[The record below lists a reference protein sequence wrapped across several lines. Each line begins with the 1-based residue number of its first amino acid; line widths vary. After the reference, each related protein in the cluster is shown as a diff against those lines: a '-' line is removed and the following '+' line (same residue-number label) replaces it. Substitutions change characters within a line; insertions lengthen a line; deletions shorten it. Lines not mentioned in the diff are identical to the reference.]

1 MFKHCFES
9 RGKGLGAIMI
19 SLAMLLASTAVIAEV
34 DDPMR
39 PPSPSPTPAE
49 PDSATDWTL
58 SSILISE
65 NRRLAVI
72 NGQVLR
78 VGESVDGARL
88 IRIDVGVA
96 VIRHARGQETLSL
109 GSNLGISRSSGQ

>member
-1 MFKHCFES
+1 ML
-9 RGKGLGAIMI
+9 GL
-19 SLAMLLASTAVIAEV
+19 SLLTPMAALAEV

-39 PPSPSPTPAE
+39 PPAQSQQIAEPSPL
-49 PDSATDWTL
+49 SDWTL
-58 SSILISE
+58 TSVLIAE

-88 IRIDVGVA
+88 IRIDAGGV

-109 GSNLGISRSSGQ
+109 SSNLGISRSSSQ